1 MVQVRT
7 VGGGHSFREMKSAVS
22 RCRSSTILLYIIT
35 FLISQGSAETL
46 FRGGGKINHL
56 SIALTLG
63 NTCAKNY

>member
-1 MVQVRT
+1 MLQEFDYFIVYN
-7 VGGGHSFREMKSAVS
+7 H
-22 RCRSSTILLYIIT
+22 

-56 SIALTLG
+56 SIALTLS